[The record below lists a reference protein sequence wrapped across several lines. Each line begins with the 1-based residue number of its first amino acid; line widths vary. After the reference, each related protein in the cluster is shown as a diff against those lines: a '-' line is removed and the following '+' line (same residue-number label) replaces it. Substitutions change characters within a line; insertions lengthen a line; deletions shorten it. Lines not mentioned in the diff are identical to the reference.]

1 MIIIQNVTCIATN
14 ITIILLKK
22 KKEKKIKKKKRNS
35 AVVETQVVRGKLIGS
50 LYKCMLHSVNI

>member
-22 KKEKKIKKKKRNS
+22 KKKKKEKRNS